1 MANRNRSFTHV
12 VRVVCY
18 QRIHGEQKNAFDRR
32 LCDKYAVK
40 RDPYEEEQSLDRD
53 SVLTSDWQFAINAF
67 Q

>member
-1 MANRNRSFTHV
+1 
-12 VRVVCY
+12 VCY

-32 LCDKYAVK
+32 LCDKYAAK